1 MYLVR
6 IRRYARIG
14 LIEERVLGP
23 YRLRAL
29 AGILAWLH
37 TFENR
42 HVCQIAETIW
52 QAPPSR
58 QS

>member
-23 YRLRAL
+23 YRLRTV

-42 HVCQIAETIW
+42 YICQIAETIRK
-52 QAPPSR
+52 P
-58 QS
+58 